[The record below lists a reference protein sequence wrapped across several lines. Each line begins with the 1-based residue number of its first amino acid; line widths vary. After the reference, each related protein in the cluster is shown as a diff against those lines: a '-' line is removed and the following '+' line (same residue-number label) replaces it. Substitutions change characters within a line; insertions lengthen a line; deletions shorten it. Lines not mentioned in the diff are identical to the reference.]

1 MIQLKDFSIGFHER
15 ILLDKVSTDF
25 LSAGLT
31 ALIGR
36 NGSGKSTLLK
46 AICGLNDNYS
56 GEIVIEG
63 ENLRKIS
70 KQKLAHTI
78 AYVNTQR
85 PRMANLK
92 CFDVVALG
100 RSPYTGWNG
109 RLSAQDREIVGKALE
124 TVKMTDYQSRYFS
137 SLSDGESQK
146 VMIARALAQ
155 DTPCIV
161 LDEPTSFLD
170 LPARYELVSLLKELV
185 ETQSKTILY
194 STHELNI
201 ALKLCDD
208 IALIDSP
215 SLINLPASQM
225 LERLSSLNHPF
236 SLFL

>member
-56 GEIVIEG
+56 GEILIEG

-124 TVKMTDYQSRYFS
+124 TVKMTDYQSSYFS

-201 ALKLCDD
+201 ALKLCDE

-215 SLINLPASQM
+215 TLINLPASQM

>member
-25 LSAGLT
+25 VSAGLT

-56 GEIVIEG
+56 GEILIEG

-70 KQKLAHTI
+70 KQKLARTI

-92 CFDVVALG
+92 CFDVVTLG

-155 DTPCIV
+155 DTPCII

-170 LPARYELVSLLKELV
+170 LPARYELVGLLKELV

-201 ALKLCDD
+201 ALKLCDE